1 MKSFLVL
8 AACVLFVATVPA
20 RAQEIQASVEV
31 ITDQLN
37 PALKEYLSDFKQK
50 VETYVNDFRW
60 TDVDFNGDRI
70 PVTVSIN
77 FLSGSP
83 SGDFTAQI
91 VVVSQRRVYEDG
103 RPTEKTSLISRF
115 LDPKWSFAYQQGQPF
130 YHDQFQFNDLTSLL
144 DFYMYVVIGMD
155 FDSMEPLQGTPWF
168 QRAATIGQRAQ
179 STNRASEWVGA
190 QNSYSRMNLVNEL
203 QNANYEPFRSALYW
217 YYYEG
222 LDFLVTEKEE
232 AQKSIARGLGDI
244 ADILQRINTR
254 SILLTMWLESKSSE
268 FCSLLDGFGGKPA
281 LMTRLMQVDA
291 VRAETYRR
299 CSF

>member
-1 MKSFLVL
+1 MKSFLVI
-8 AACVLFVATVPA
+8 VAVILIATTSPV

-31 ITDQLN
+31 LTDQLT

-50 VETYVNDFRW
+50 VEQYINDFRW

-83 SGDFTAQI
+83 SGDFSAQI

-115 LDPKWSFAYQQGQPF
+115 LDPKWSFRYQQGQPF

-155 FDSMEPLQGTPWF
+155 FDSMEPLQGTPWY

-179 STNRASEWVGA
+179 STDRAGEWVGA
-190 QNSYSRMNLVNEL
+190 QNSFSRMNLVTEFR
-203 QNANYEPFRSALYW
+203 NANYEPFRSSLYW

-222 LDFLVTEKEE
+222 IDFLVTEKDE
-232 AQKSIARGLGDI
+232 AQKSIARGLSDI

-254 SILLTMWLESKSSE
+254 SILLTMWMESKSSE
-268 FCSLLDGFGGKPA
+268 FCTVLDGFGGKAA
-281 LMTRLMQVDA
+281 LMTRLMQVDN